1 MVFSPDA
8 VADIISRYTCEAGV
22 RNLEREIGN
31 VCRKLARRQVE
42 AAAGLTD
49 GHGLAQPDPDE
60 RPLAAAPA
68 PFGICN
74 AKIFVTPD
82 SLPGLLGAPKL
93 FPETVADTPLTGVA
107 TGLAWT
113 SAGGD
118 VLQIEVTGFPGKGNL
133 TLTGSLGDVMKES
146 ARIALSYIRSRH
158 AELGIKPDCF
168 TKTDLHIHVPAG
180 ATPKDGPSAGVT
192 LAVALASHF
201 TGRPVKARLALT
213 GELSLR
219 GHVLPV
225 GGIKEKVLAA
235 ARAGV
240 TTVILPEKNR
250 RDLDEIPADL
260 RSGLEFHFHKEAGQV
275 LDEALG

>member
-1 MVFSPDA
+1 HCH
-8 VADIISRYTCEAGV
+8 T
-22 RNLEREIGN
+22 
-31 VCRKLARRQVE
+31 
-42 AAAGLTD
+42 
-49 GHGLAQPDPDE
+49 
-60 RPLAAAPA
+60 
-68 PFGICN
+68 
-74 AKIFVTPD
+74 VTPAL
-82 SLPGLLGAPKL
+82 LPDLLGAPKL
-93 FPETVADTPLTGVA
+93 FPETVAAMPETGVA

-113 SAGGD
+113 QAGGD
-118 VLQIEVTGFPGKGNL
+118 VLQIEVNGFPGKGEL

-146 ARIALSYIRSRH
+146 ARIALNYVRSRH
-158 AELGIKPDCF
+158 AELGIDPEKF
-168 TKTDLHIHVPAG
+168 ARTDIHIHVPAG

-260 RSGLEFHFHKEAGQV
+260 RTGLAFHFHEDAAKV
-275 LDEALG
+275 LDETLVPR